1 MKEKITLNKF
11 EFNNIKILGGKL
23 KKKVDVKGGNGDI
36 IFNEDG
42 TATKYLRNKSSKE
55 KIERFKKELSVL
67 DLLSKKGIPNIVEII
82 EINTDDIDN
91 SYVKMKK
98 YDGSLYDIFN
108 ITKGNVKLSLNL
120 ILPIIKTLKQLS
132 ENSPSIYHRDLKPDN
147 ILYLKQKNNY
157 ELYLTDFGICF
168 FKENHEDT
176 RLTPENVAIGPRLFI
191 APEYEVGRVE
201 EVNEKGDIFSIG
213 KIIWSMINGEKNEF
227 LPGNF
232 WFYGDYNLQKKF
244 PSDPDI
250 IKVNLIIASCL
261 NINPSERTN
270 YDDLIENITI
280 ILYGIKNDII
290 DDTEKQYRVKLFLE
304 KEKLKTMESL
314 EKNKILVNRFS
325 IAYVNILKTLL
336 TRYGNFPFL
345 SELLNEYSK
354 KTSDGTDY
362 TTSNID
368 EDASHYLYS
377 KNFRNIYL
385 SINYNPASNGE
396 KFANITLDYIIKSNN
411 QKDTIKFK
419 YDSTQNLVVDYKD
432 EIFLFNENKILD
444 FFENF
449 ITNYT
454 KE

>member
-1 MKEKITLNKF
+1 
-11 EFNNIKILGGKL
+11 
-23 KKKVDVKGGNGDI
+23 
-36 IFNEDG
+36 
-42 TATKYLRNKSSKE
+42 
-55 KIERFKKELSVL
+55 
-67 DLLSKKGIPNIVEII
+67 
-82 EINTDDIDN
+82 
-91 SYVKMKK
+91 
-98 YDGSLYDIFN
+98 
-108 ITKGNVKLSLNL
+108 
-120 ILPIIKTLKQLS
+120 
-132 ENSPSIYHRDLKPDN
+132 
-147 ILYLKQKNNY
+147 
-157 ELYLTDFGICF
+157 
-168 FKENHEDT
+168 
-176 RLTPENVAIGPRLFI
+176 
-191 APEYEVGRVE
+191 
-201 EVNEKGDIFSIG
+201 
-213 KIIWSMINGEKNEF
+213 MINGEKNEF

-290 DDTEKQYRVKLFLE
+290 DDTEKQYRVKLYLE

-345 SELLNEYSK
+345 SELLDEYSK

-368 EDASHYLYS
+368 KDASHYLYS
-377 KNFRNIYL
+377 KSFRNIYL

-419 YDSTQNLVVDYKD
+419 YDRTQNLVVDYKD